1 LSDDQSNPLRWRIP
15 AGISIP
21 AGGYLII
28 WTDADSL
35 DGPLHTNFRLSA
47 AGEDVVLSDSSG
59 QLVDLVNFPLQIT
72 DTAYARIPNGTGP
85 FVYRVPTFAANNQ
98 GNPNAVRSLTPLQ
111 LLLYPNPARDWLRVV
126 LLADG
131 SASAVPNPVTS
142 GVESEASLR
151 ILDLQ
156 GRELEANV
164 NATGETEWTVELQT
178 IPSGLYIL
186 EAKFGGRTQFA
197 RFVCTH

>member
-1 LSDDQSNPLRWRIP
+1 
-15 AGISIP
+15 
-21 AGGYLII
+21 
-28 WTDADSL
+28 
-35 DGPLHTNFRLSA
+35 
-47 AGEDVVLSDSSG
+47 
-59 QLVDLVNFPLQIT
+59 
-72 DTAYARIPNGTGP
+72 
-85 FVYRVPTFAANNQ
+85 
-98 GNPNAVRSLTPLQ
+98 
-111 LLLYPNPARDWLRVV
+111 VV